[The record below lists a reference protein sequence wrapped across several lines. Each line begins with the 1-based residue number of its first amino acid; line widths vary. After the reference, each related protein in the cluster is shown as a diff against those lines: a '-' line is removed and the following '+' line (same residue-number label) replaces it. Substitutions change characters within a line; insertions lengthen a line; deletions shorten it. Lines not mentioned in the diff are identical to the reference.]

1 MTGHLACVVGKRA
14 VAPGAHSISWADEA
28 EFAGHP
34 VAVDV
39 PVPGDIFVQK
49 SQHVRVKGTGRSA
62 ASAAIVQMHALRRLL
77 YTSAGG
83 TVATGL

>member
-39 PVPGDIFVQK
+39 PVPGDIFF
-49 SQHVRVKGTGRSA
+49 GRWHLT
-62 ASAAIVQMHALRRLL
+62 VW
-77 YTSAGG
+77 AGD
-83 TVATGL
+83 